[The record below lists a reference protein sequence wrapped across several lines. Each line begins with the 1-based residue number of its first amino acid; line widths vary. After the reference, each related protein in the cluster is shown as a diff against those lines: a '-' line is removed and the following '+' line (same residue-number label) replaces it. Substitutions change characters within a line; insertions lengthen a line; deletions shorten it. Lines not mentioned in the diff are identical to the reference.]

1 MLTLIVVLLYAA
13 VVVLDLL
20 PFDKRPKMQNAVY
33 CVLLLISFGVLM
45 LFSFGVEIPSPSVP
59 IQSFVQALFKLE

>member
-33 CVLLLISFGVLM
+33 CALLLISFVVLL
-45 LFSFGVEIPSPSVP
+45 LFSFGVEVPSPSGP